1 MDQNTLLYV
10 MLAFVVVAAL
20 ALIVQMGVM
29 IGMYKAAR
37 STQAQLAVVL
47 PQVEMLIQNS
57 HSTINQGRQQLLE
70 ITGRTIEILDSARLQ
85 MSRVDEVVADA
96 SQRARNQL
104 EKAELV
110 IDDTL
115 NRAQQTV
122 GLVHSGVMRPL
133 REIQGVSIG
142 VKAAIAHLA
151 KGGNRPAI
159 NQATHDEEMFI

>member
-57 HSTINQGRQQLLE
+57 HSTINLGRQQLLE